1 MGAFAPGGERP
12 GVYGS
17 AWAHWVRPNGPGC
30 WTWTH
35 PGTHRGCTSTETLAL
50 SLQPLEHELSVLRD
64 HLPPIDAYLAD
75 AASLDEEGFLER
87 YPWPWLVVPEPSADI
102 LSRIRRPETVIA
114 QSQTQAIEMPGPH
127 LRGASL
133 DALCLEARP
142 VQDRDAESARIRL
155 GRSQDADVVL
165 LDESVSR
172 FHAEL
177 EVDRREGRSAVLDLD
192 SKNGTFLDQ
201 RKLPP
206 FESTVLDGGEV
217 LRLGAIFARL
227 HSARSFYAWL
237 VEGAPRSG
245 AAPGIWP
252 E

>member
-1 MGAFAPGGERP
+1 MRP
-12 GVYGS
+12 GS
-17 AWAHWVRPNGPGC
+17 
-30 WTWTH
+30 
-35 PGTHRGCTSTETLAL
+35 TSTEALAL
-50 SLQPLEHELSVLRD
+50 RLRPYEHVGPVLRD

-75 AASLDEEGFLER
+75 AASLEAEDFLQR

-142 VQDRDAESARIRL
+142 VANRALKQARVRL

-172 FHAEL
+172 FHA
-177 EVDRREGRSAVLDLD
+177 DLDLD
-192 SKNGTFLDQ
+192 LQQSRCMLLDLDAKNGTFLGQ
-201 RKLPP
+201 TRLTP
-206 FESTVLDGGEV
+206 FEPVELKGGEV
-217 LRLGAIFARL
+217 LRLGALFARL
-227 HSARSFYAWL
+227 HSARSFHAWL

-245 AAPGIWP
+245 AAPGFWP

>member
-1 MGAFAPGGERP
+1 
-12 GVYGS
+12 
-17 AWAHWVRPNGPGC
+17 
-30 WTWTH
+30 
-35 PGTHRGCTSTETLAL
+35 
-50 SLQPLEHELSVLRD
+50 VLRD

-75 AASLDEEGFLER
+75 AASLDEGAFLDR
-87 YPWPWLVVPEPSADI
+87 HPWPWVVVPEPSYDI

-114 QSQTQAIEMPGPH
+114 QSQTQAIELPGPH

-142 VQDRDAESARIRL
+142 TAGRELIQAQVRI

-177 EVDRREGRSAVLDLD
+177 HIDRGLGTLSLMDLD
-192 SKNGTFLDQ
+192 AKNGTILDNE
-201 RKLPP
+201 PMTP
-206 FESTVLDGGEV
+206 FTPVSLRGREV
-217 LRLGAIFARL
+217 VRMGAVFARI
-227 HSARSFYAWL
+227 HTARSFYAWL

-245 AAPGIWP
+245 AAPGFWP